1 MTSPCFECLFLRKL
15 GCKKVRYLV
24 HRIPFTYL
32 LIRRYNRF
40 AVLACSHA
48 GFHCCFPHLAN
59 CTSSATSRSNAPFP
73 VQHAKSHRSYH
84 NVTDLRAKVSF
95 VSHDLGGPPA
105 YATIARGRR
114 SFLMRSIVFFF
125 PSVTPR
131 NLANWQQRQPRSCSV
146 FYTLPKT
153 CGIV

>member
-1 MTSPCFECLFLRKL
+1 MTLKL
-15 GCKKVRYLV
+15 SL
-24 HRIPFTYL
+24 HSS
-32 LIRRYNRF
+32 
-40 AVLACSHA
+40 SHA

-59 CTSSATSRSNAPFP
+59 CTSSATSRSHALFP
-73 VQHAKSHRSYH
+73 VQHAKSHRSHH

-95 VSHDLGGPPA
+95 VSHDLDGPPA

-131 NLANWQQRQPRSCSV
+131 NLANWQLRQPRSCSV

-153 CGIV
+153 CGIVWCRTCSPLYSGNWTLQQPVHFAAKCHKNT